1 MAKRIVRR
9 VYPVQVPHPDW
20 RGLLGSQ
27 FDSWKDLS
35 PPAGVKQRILLAT
48 SVGGHVGVTTIDS
61 LLVLALTLRGVSV
74 DVLLCDEV
82 LPACEQC
89 MLVRFTGEADFT
101 RNGPQRDLCRM
112 CFPQADK
119 MFRSLGASVY
129 RYSQFLTAGDF
140 QVAEDIANSVPIV
153 AVKDYWH
160 LGIPVGEHASAGAL
174 RFYARGTLEQER
186 YCEQVL
192 RRYFRAS
199 LLTAAAATKVFNQ
212 ADYVCA
218 SFHHG
223 IYVPQGII
231 GAVARQ
237 KGVRVVNWMPA
248 YRKKSFIFSHDDTYH
263 HTLMSEPVAQWQD
276 MHWTPEI
283 EADLLSYLRSRWN
296 GSGDWISFNRNP
308 EEDIKLIER
317 ELKIDPSKPTVGLLT
332 NVVWDAQLHYPAN
345 VFPNMIEW
353 LLETIR
359 YFASRPDL
367 QLIVRIHP
375 AEVTGL
381 INSRQPAL
389 DEIQKAFPILPD
401 NVFIIPPTSP
411 ISTYIVMRQANAVL
425 IYGTKTGVE
434 LTSLGIPVIVAGE
447 AWIRN
452 KGITMDPTSAA
463 AYFRMLDQLPLD
475 NPLGAETRD
484 RARRYAY
491 HFFFRRM
498 IPLEFM
504 VPAEG
509 IPPYR
514 IQITGPDDLLPGR
527 DLGLDIICDG
537 IMKGTDFIY
546 PAECLGRLAASPQP
560 SASVVAAI
568 S

>member
-1 MAKRIVRR
+1 M
-9 VYPVQVPHPDW
+9 
-20 RGLLGSQ
+20 
-27 FDSWKDLS
+27 
-35 PPAGVKQRILLAT
+35 LA
-48 SVGGHVGVTTIDS
+48 
-61 LLVLALTLRGVSV
+61 LALTLRGVSV

-89 MLVRFTGEADFT
+89 MIVRFAGDADFV
-101 RNGPQRDLCRM
+101 RNGPQKDVCPS
-112 CFPQADK
+112 CFPQASE
-119 MFRSLGASVY
+119 MFRSLGVSVY
-129 RYSQFLTAGDF
+129 RYSQFLTA
-140 QVAEDIANSVPIV
+140 EDYEAAKEIATLIPINEIE
-153 AVKDYWH
+153 DYSH

-174 RFYARGTLEQER
+174 RYYARGTLEQEH
-186 YCEQVL
+186 YWEQVL
-192 RRYFRAS
+192 RRYFRAA
-199 LLTAAAATKVFNQ
+199 LLTAAAARRLFRQTE
-212 ADYVCA
+212 YVCA

-237 KGVRVVNWMPA
+237 EGVRVVNWMPA

-263 HTLMSEPVAQWQD
+263 HTLMTEPVSKWEE
-276 MHWTPEI
+276 MEWTPES
-283 EADLLSYLRSRWN
+283 EADLLGYLRSRWT

-317 ELKIDPSKPTVGLLT
+317 ELGIDPSKPVVGLLT

-345 VFPNMIEW
+345 VFPNMVEW

-359 YFASRPDL
+359 YFANRPDL

-375 AEVTGL
+375 AEITGH
-381 INSRQPAL
+381 IRSRQPAQA
-389 DEIQKAFPILPD
+389 EIQRSFPILPA
-401 NVFIIPPTSP
+401 NVFIIPPDSR

-452 KGITMDPTSAA
+452 KGITMDPTTAA
-463 AYFRMLDQLPLD
+463 EYFKMLDQLPLKSC
-475 NPLGAETRD
+475 LSAETQD

-498 IPLEFM
+498 IPLEFT
-504 VPAEG
+504 VPAKG
-509 IPPYR
+509 IPPYT
-514 IQITGPDDLLPGR
+514 IQIAGPADLLPGR

-537 IMKGTDFIY
+537 IIKGTDFIY
-546 PAECLGRLAASPQP
+546 PAESLAVSAVSPQV
-560 SASVVAAI
+560 SARIGTATS
-568 S
+568 